1 MPSTYTVNLGIEKPA
16 TGEQS
21 GTWGD
26 TVNDNS
32 NILDEAINGV
42 VSITLAS
49 AGSSGSPN
57 QIAITN
63 GASSTG
69 RNKWIEFA
77 DGGDLGATAY
87 VELIPNTSEKICF
100 IRNSLAGSQSVI
112 LFQGTYNASNDI
124 EIAAGTDVVVKFDGA
139 GSGATVVNVNANLAV
154 DAIVAGAVNIA
165 SDGATVTGIKDEDN
179 MASDSATKLA
189 TQQSIKAYVDASSV
203 STFSA
208 GSTGFTPSTGTA
220 GAVTLAGTLALG
232 SGGTGITAV
241 GTSGNVLT
249 STGSAWAS
257 TAPAAAGVGYIAKS
271 ANYTTANLEGVLADT
286 SSAAF
291 TVTLPASPS
300 LGDQVIIADAGG
312 VFGTN
317 NLTTGRN
324 GSTIEG
330 TAADL
335 ELDINGVSVQFVYSG
350 TTWEVYAQVGGNG
363 GSVVTLDGTQT
374 LTNKNLSSATNTF
387 PTSLATIASTQTLT
401 NKTLT
406 APVLTAPVLG
416 TPASGTMTNAT
427 GLPLTTGVTGTLP
440 VANGG
445 TGATTLTANNVLLG
459 NGTSAPQA
467 IAPSTSG
474 NVLTSTGSTW
484 ASTAP
489 AAGGSMVL
497 LSTVT
502 GSAASTIDVE
512 TTFDSTYDHYMIIG
526 SATVNTDG
534 AAIWIRYKLSGSYLA
549 SGYQYHTNVSK
560 SGSTSYA
567 GAQAVNDSYIVLQDS
582 MGNAADESIEFT
594 VNVTNPTSTTKRKL
608 TYFDSACIDHNVG
621 GKAKTGR
628 GVGTNTATGAL
639 TGIRFYSNTT
649 LSGTFRLYG
658 IVKS

>member
-87 VELIPNTSEKICF
+87 VELIPNDAEKICF
-100 IRNSLAGSQSVI
+100 IRNSLAGSRSVI
-112 LFQGTYNASNDI
+112 LFQGTYNASNDL
-124 EIAAGTDVVVKFDGA
+124 EIVAGTDVVVKFNGG
-139 GSGATVVNVNANLAV
+139 GSGATVVNINANLAV

-165 SDGATVTGIKDEDN
+165 GDGATVTGIKDEDN
-179 MASDSATKLA
+179 MASNSATKLA
-189 TQQSIKAYVDASSV
+189 TQQSIKAYVDAASAASV
-203 STFSA
+203 SSFSA
-208 GSTGFTPSTGTA
+208 GSTGLTPSTGTT

-257 TAPAAAGVGYIAKS
+257 TAPAAAGVVYVAKTG
-271 ANYTTANLEGVLADT
+271 NYTTINLEGVLANT
-286 SSAAF
+286 SGGAF
-291 TVTLPASPS
+291 TVTLPASPT
-300 LGDQVIIADAGG
+300 LGDQVVIADSGG

-335 ELDINGVSVQFVYSG
+335 VLDINGVSVQFVYSG

-363 GSVVTLDGTQT
+363 GSVVTLAGTQT
-374 LTNKNLSSATNTF
+374 LTNKDLSSATNTF
-387 PTSLATIASTQTLT
+387 PTSLATLTGTQTLT

-406 APVLTAPVLG
+406 SPVLTTPALGTPSALVLTNASGTVTNLTLVTPALG
-416 TPASGTMTNAT
+416 TPASGVATNLSGTAASLTAGLATDTVAKTGTGSTYATSTSPTFVTPVLGVPASGTLTNAT
-427 GLPLTTGVTGTLP
+427 GLPPAGVVGTAAILGANTFTGTQNFADQIAQRP
-440 VANGG
+440 VLKDYGETKVAMAANDVDLALGNTQTKTISGG
-445 TGATTLTANNVLLG
+445 QTLTFSNPPASGTAGSFTLILT
-459 NGTSAPQA
+459 NG
-467 IAPSTSG
+467 
-474 NVLTSTGSTW
+474 
-484 ASTAP
+484 
-489 AAGGSMVL
+489 
-497 LSTVT
+497 
-502 GSAASTIDVE
+502 
-512 TTFDSTYDHYMIIG
+512 G
-526 SATVNTDG
+526 SATVTWPTSVDWP
-534 AAIWIRYKLSGSYLA
+534 AATAPTLTA
-549 SGYQYHTNVSK
+549 SGVDLL
-560 SGSTSYA
+560 
-567 GAQAVNDSYIVLQDS
+567 V
-582 MGNAADESIEFT
+582 FT
-594 VNVTNPTSTTKRKL
+594 T
-608 TYFDSACIDHNVG
+608 IDG
-621 GKAKTGR
+621 GT
-628 GVGTNTATGAL
+628 
-639 TGIRFYSNTT
+639 IW
-649 LSGTFRLYG
+649 YG
-658 IVKS
+658 IASGIGMA

>member
-77 DGGDLGATAY
+77 DGGDLGATAF
-87 VELIPNTSEKICF
+87 VELIPNDAEKICF
-100 IRNSLAGSQSVI
+100 IRNSLAGSRSVI

-124 EIAAGTDVVVKFDGA
+124 EIVAGTDVVVKFNGG
-139 GSGATVVNVNANLAV
+139 GSGATVVNVYANLAV
-154 DAIVAGAVNIA
+154 DAIVAGALNIA

-179 MASDSATKLA
+179 MASNSATKLA
-189 TQQSIKAYVDASSV
+189 TQQSIKAYVDTSSV
-203 STFSA
+203 LSFNA
-208 GSTGFTPSTGTA
+208 GSTGLTPSTSTS
-220 GAVTLAGTLALG
+220 GAVTLAGTLAPG

-257 TAPAAAGVGYIAKS
+257 TAPAAAGVVYVAKTTT
-271 ANYTTANLEGVLADT
+271 YTTTNLEGVLANT
-286 SSAAF
+286 SGGAF

-300 LGDQVIIADAGG
+300 LGDQVVIADSGNA
-312 VFGTN
+312 FGTN

-335 ELDINGVSVQFVYSG
+335 VLNINGVSVQFVYSG
-350 TTWEVYAQVGGNG
+350 TTWEVYAQVGGNS
-363 GSVVTLDGTQT
+363 GSVVTLDATQT
-374 LTNKNLSSATNTF
+374 LTNKTLSSATNIF

-416 TPASGTMTNAT
+416 TPASGTLTNAT
-427 GLPLTTGVTGTLP
+427 GLPPAGVVGTAAILGANTFTGTQNLADQIVQRP
-440 VANGG
+440 LLKDYSESKVAMSANDVDLELGNVF
-445 TGATTLTANNVLLG
+445 TYTLSGAQTLTFSN
-459 NGTSAPQA
+459 P
-467 IAPSTSG
+467 IASG
-474 NVLTSTGSTW
+474 NSSSFSLILTNG
-484 ASTAP
+484 
-489 AAGGSMVL
+489 
-497 LSTVT
+497 
-502 GSAASTIDVE
+502 
-512 TTFDSTYDHYMIIG
+512 G
-526 SATVNTDG
+526 SATLTFPTAVDWPAATAPTLSSAGVDVLTFVTIDG
-534 AAIWIRYKLSGSYLA
+534 GTIWYGIA
-549 SGYQYHTNVSK
+549 SGI
-560 SGSTSYA
+560 G
-567 GAQAVNDSYIVLQDS
+567 
-582 MGNAADESIEFT
+582 MG
-594 VNVTNPTSTTKRKL
+594 
-608 TYFDSACIDHNVG
+608 
-621 GKAKTGR
+621 
-628 GVGTNTATGAL
+628 
-639 TGIRFYSNTT
+639 
-649 LSGTFRLYG
+649 
-658 IVKS
+658 

>member
-87 VELIPNTSEKICF
+87 VELIPNDAEKICF
-100 IRNSLAGSQSVI
+100 IRNSLAGSRSVV

-124 EIAAGTDVVVKFDGA
+124 EIVAGTDVVVKFNGG
-139 GSGATVVNVNANLAV
+139 GSGATVVNVYANLAV

-179 MASDSATKLA
+179 MASNSATKLA
-189 TQQSIKAYVDASSV
+189 TQQSIKAYVDNSSV
-203 STFSA
+203 LSFNA
-208 GSTGFTPSTGTA
+208 GSTGLTPSTSTS
-220 GAVTLAGTLALG
+220 GAVTLAGTLAPG

-257 TAPAAAGVGYIAKS
+257 TAPAAAGVVYVAKTTT
-271 ANYTTANLEGVLADT
+271 YTTTNLEGVLANT
-286 SSAAF
+286 SGGAF

-300 LGDQVIIADAGG
+300 LGDQVVIADSGG
-312 VFGTN
+312 AFGTN

-335 ELDINGVSVQFVYSG
+335 VLDINGVSVQFVYSG

-363 GSVVTLDGTQT
+363 GNAVTLTG
-374 LTNKNLSSATNTF
+374 
-387 PTSLATIASTQTLT
+387 TQTLT

-416 TPASGTMTNAT
+416 TPASGTLTNAT
-427 GLPLTTGVTGTLP
+427 GLPPAGVVGTAAILGANTFTGTQNLADQIVQRP
-440 VANGG
+440 LLKDYSESKVAMAANDVDLELGNVFTYTLSGAQTLTFTNPAASGTASSFTLILTNGG
-445 TGATTLTANNVLLG
+445 SATLTWPTSVDWPAATAPTLTASGVDILAFMTCDG
-459 NGTSAPQA
+459 GT
-467 IAPSTSG
+467 
-474 NVLTSTGSTW
+474 TW
-484 ASTAP
+484 Y
-489 AAGGSMVL
+489 G
-497 LSTVT
+497 
-502 GSAASTIDVE
+502 
-512 TTFDSTYDHYMIIG
+512 F
-526 SATVNTDG
+526 
-534 AAIWIRYKLSGSYLA
+534 LSG
-549 SGYQYHTNVSK
+549 
-560 SGSTSYA
+560 A
-567 GAQAVNDSYIVLQDS
+567 G
-582 MGNAADESIEFT
+582 MG
-594 VNVTNPTSTTKRKL
+594 
-608 TYFDSACIDHNVG
+608 
-621 GKAKTGR
+621 
-628 GVGTNTATGAL
+628 
-639 TGIRFYSNTT
+639 
-649 LSGTFRLYG
+649 
-658 IVKS
+658 